1 MFEGGGID
9 LERGGRMLI
18 LDRFSFLFE
27 MGEGEV
33 ELLWSIEFLS
43 LEEITLGSKFACCL
57 VAVGVVMLFLG
68 YMNEDLTDVE
78 DILLPIF
85 VFHIEQL

>member
-1 MFEGGGID
+1 MPFLDLFSFMFEVGEEE
-9 LERGGRMLI
+9 LE
-18 LDRFSFLFE
+18 LFCN
-27 MGEGEV
+27 
-33 ELLWSIEFLS
+33 IEFLS
-43 LEEITLGSKFACCL
+43 LEEITLGSKLVDCL
-57 VAVGVVMLFLG
+57 LAVGVVMLFLG